1 MASVSEAD
9 FLKAVENVVHKLE
22 GISCL
27 YNSQLEILRTLVMDS
42 SHIFLT
48 APTSSGKTLPPVL
61 LPCVLRE
68 LSDFGYA
75 VPSFSRILFVTAMNS
90 IQLSLITS
98 VTKLGLRCAAITRDN
113 VEEVLQS
120 KVEVLFVGPEVLKM
134 KNVAKSL
141 LRVRET
147 FSLKVIDEAHLGMF

>member
-1 MASVSEAD
+1 MKLASISEAD
-9 FLKAVENVVHKLE
+9 FLKAVKNVVQELE

-27 YNSQLEILRTLVMDS
+27 YDSHLEILRTLVMEN
-42 SHIFLT
+42 SHVFLT

-61 LPCVLRE
+61 LPSVLHE

-98 VTKLGLRCAAITRDN
+98 VTKLGLRCAAVT
-113 VEEVLQS
+113 
-120 KVEVLFVGPEVLKM
+120 
-134 KNVAKSL
+134 
-141 LRVRET
+141 
-147 FSLKVIDEAHLGMF
+147 